1 MDMIIVDDTAP
12 LNKNFILCNE
22 VISTYV
28 RAGFIF
34 RTVGFLSMEHGAWS
48 IEHGA
53 WSMEHGGF
61 KHFTSSLH
69 HFIIILVTVNGTV
82 ILEGF

>member
-53 WSMEHGGF
+53 WSMEHGAWSMEGLNI
-61 KHFTSSLH
+61 SPH
-69 HFIIILVTVNGTV
+69 HFITLS
-82 ILEGF
+82 